1 MLKWIKKIF
10 MNEIK
15 PTGTSAAEVDTSQPQ
30 VIEREF
36 ELAIYDVTINDATG
50 KEEIRPVSYGQP
62 ITVKAKTREEL
73 ETTLKMYEMTGQKVK
88 VIREIGSHPVSIP
101 QAPVPQVSQASV
113 PQMPNLQ
120 LDASKPQPSIV
131 TASAPIIVTQTKPRF
146 FKIGDVDVKDD
157 NGKIFQKQWM
167 KLTDSEASNIRIVND
182 KNNQLV
188 NLVGKHIEMKRW
200 VMIENSNSSTDELE
214 ENL

>member
-88 VIREIGSHPVSIP
+88 VIREIGSRTVSTP

>member
-1 MLKWIKKIF
+1 

-88 VIREIGSHPVSIP
+88 VIREIGSRTVSTP

-120 LDASKPQPSIV
+120 LDTSKPQPSIV

>member
-1 MLKWIKKIF
+1 

-88 VIREIGSHPVSIP
+88 VIREIGSRTVSTP

>member
-1 MLKWIKKIF
+1 MLKWLKKIF

-62 ITVKAKTREEL
+62 ITVKAKTPEEL
-73 ETTLKMYEMTGQKVK
+73 KTTLKMYEMTGQKVK
-88 VIREIGSHPVSIP
+88 VIREIGSRPVSTP

-120 LDASKPQPSIV
+120 LDTSKPQPSIV